1 MIHKL
6 KILEPFA
13 DAVASGAKSF
23 EVRKNDRG
31 YNAGDLVQF
40 EPVRDDLLSTAIRDH
55 PVGGKTFE
63 ITYVLSGWGIE
74 SGYVAFGI
82 AMKEESDV

>member
-40 EPVRDDLLSTAIRDH
+40 EAVRDGLLSTVIRDH